1 MSASNWY
8 AIEEMARQ
16 RRQELLAEAERE
28 RVARRAQGDGK
39 GREGGGKLVRRL
51 VFAGAAA
58 AIILLLASQW
68 LVASAGALGV
78 SSLLPPLL

>member
-1 MSASNWY
+1 
-8 AIEEMARQ
+8 
-16 RRQELLAEAERE
+16 
-28 RVARRAQGDGK
+28 
-39 GREGGGKLVRRL
+39 LVRRL